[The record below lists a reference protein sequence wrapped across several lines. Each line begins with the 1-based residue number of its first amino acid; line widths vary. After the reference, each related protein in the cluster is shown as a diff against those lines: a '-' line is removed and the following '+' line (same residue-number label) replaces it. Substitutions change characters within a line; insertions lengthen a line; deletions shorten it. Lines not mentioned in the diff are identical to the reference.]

1 MSAYAKI
8 ETMIYLVLG
17 NNTYRAEQEV
27 VTLEKKL
34 GLVHEQIDAGTLS
47 LNNLADII
55 RGGMLFNTKRLVVVS
70 GLSAQKPLWDKL
82 AEWACDVSDDTTLV
96 LIESKLDRRTRSYKL
111 LIKSATVILANRWRD
126 KERGLAEEWLLKFAK
141 DRGVKLSSVQIKNM
155 VERSRVAVE
164 GESYLEIDQHMLARA
179 VKSLDLLDSVTD
191 EAIATVLPPAA
202 QDTVFDLLQFA
213 TRRDTGRMM
222 SLLTELRL
230 NESPHRV
237 FALLATQWAQ
247 LVTLSLGD
255 SSSATMAAELSIHP
269 FVAQKLH
276 KLAGEYTYGQ
286 LRRITTLVA
295 DIDAGM
301 KLSQFDPWDGIERF
315 LLGVSLR

>member
-17 NNTYRAEQEV
+17 NNTYRAEQEE

-34 GLVHEQIDAGTLS
+34 GLVHEQIDASTLS

-111 LIKSATVILANRWRD
+111 LLANRWHD

-222 SLLTELRL
+222 SFLTELRL

-276 KLAGEYTYGQ
+276 KLAGEYTHSQ
-286 LRRITTLVA
+286 LRHITTLVA